1 MKQRI
6 SPYKCHLFVCTK
18 SRNGEKK
25 SCGDGGTPQLKTLL
39 KAEFKKKRGWK
50 ELVRV
55 SDSGCLGVCASGPNI
70 MIYPQKTWLSDVTL
84 ADLPDIIQMVED
96 IVASEA

>member
-25 SCGDGGTPQLKTLL
+25 SCGDHGASDL
-39 KAEFKKKRGWK
+39 KAVIKTEIKKRGWK
-50 ELVRV
+50 AIVRV

-70 MIYPQKTWLSDVTL
+70 MIYPQKTWLSAVTHD
-84 ADLPDIIQMVED
+84 DLPEIMQIVESF
-96 IVASEA
+96 IEA